1 MKTRE
6 AKMPNNTA
14 NLMERILHKENLNAA
29 YLQVKRNGGAP
40 GKDNLTVK
48 EAKFYLKEQGATIIA
63 ALYEGSYKP
72 KPVKRIMIPKPEGG
86 ERQLGIPTVVD
97 RIIQQAI
104 AQVLHPIYEEQFS
117 ENSYGFR
124 PGKNCHMAI
133 QKAKEYICTG
143 NEYVVDIDLEKFF
156 DTVNHDKLLSLMMRD
171 IEDKRVLRLI
181 RKYLQAGAL
190 SNGLYSATPEGTPQG
205 SPLSPLLSNIVLNEL
220 DKELEKRGHLFCRYA
235 DDCNIYVGSIKAAE
249 RVMEGVTGYIEKRL
263 KLKVNKT
270 KSAIG
275 RPYDRKFLGFG
286 FYKGKDGE
294 VKIRTHKKSVKRLKE
309 KVKKIVS
316 RSNGKS
322 MRQRIEQLKPILRG
336 WGNYFRIDELPGT
349 MKDIDGWIRRRLRMC
364 YWKEWKL
371 PQTKY
376 RRLVGLGAKEIDAR
390 RWSYSRKGY
399 WAIAGSPILTTTVTN
414 RHLESIG
421 YTTLF
426 SFTGKG

>member
-1 MKTRE
+1 MKTSE
-6 AKMPNNTA
+6 AKIPDNTA

-40 GKDNLTVK
+40 GMDNLTVK
-48 EAKFYLKEQGATIIA
+48 EAMLYLKQHGATIRA

-104 AQVLHPIYEEQFS
+104 AQVLQPIYEEQFS
-117 ENSYGFR
+117 GNSYGFR

-156 DTVNHDKLLSLMMRD
+156 DTVNHDKLLNLMTRD

-181 RKYLQAGAL
+181 RKYLQAGVL
-190 SNGLYSATPEGTPQG
+190 SNGLYSATTEGTPQG

-249 RVMEGVTGYIEKRL
+249 RVMEGITGYIEKRL
-263 KLKVNKT
+263 KLKVNKA

-275 RPYDRKFLGFG
+275 SPYDRKFLGFG
-286 FYKGKDGE
+286 FYKGKDGK

-322 MRQRIEQLKPILRG
+322 MRQRIEQLKPLLRG
-336 WGNYFRIDELPGT
+336 WGNYFRIDELPCT

-376 RRLVGLGAKEIDAR
+376 RRLVGLGAKEVDAK

-399 WAIAGSPILTTTVTN
+399 WAIAGSPILTKTVTN

-421 YTTLF
+421 YITLF
-426 SFTGKG
+426 SFTCKG